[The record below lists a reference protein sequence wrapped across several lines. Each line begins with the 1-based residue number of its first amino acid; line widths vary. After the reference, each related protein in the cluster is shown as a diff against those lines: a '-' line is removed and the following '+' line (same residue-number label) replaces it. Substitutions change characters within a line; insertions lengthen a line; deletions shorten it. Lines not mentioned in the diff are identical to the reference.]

1 MITKQFFIFG
11 RVQGVGFRFFTLQQ
25 AGKLGIKGTV
35 RNRIDGSVEVIVQG
49 SENQIALMRAW
60 LLDGPKTAKV
70 ERVIENNYFENKVF
84 ETFSIVSTVEK

>member
-1 MITKQFFIFG
+1 MITKQFFVFG

-25 AGKLGIKGTV
+25 AGTLGLKGSV
-35 RNRIDGSVEVIVQG
+35 RNRIDGSVEVIAQG
-49 SENQIALMRAW
+49 PENQIALMRAW